1 MLIAVKQ
8 FYIERIL
15 SYAVAKLYKFFS
27 QQEKN
32 EEIILGKIL
41 LILGVLGILLG
52 GGVAIVSLI
61 LPQMTRNVSMS
72 EASIGI
78 IAGAVVL
85 VLSFVPAII
94 GLILVIVKRNKLKNQ
109 V

>member
-1 MLIAVKQ
+1 M
-8 FYIERIL
+8 
-15 SYAVAKLYKFFS
+15 
-27 QQEKN
+27 
-32 EEIILGKIL
+32 GKTL

-61 LPQMTRNVSMS
+61 LPQLTRNVSMD
-72 EASIGI
+72 EALIGI

-94 GLILVIVKRNKLKNQ
+94 GLILMIVKRNKLKNQ

>member
-1 MLIAVKQ
+1 M
-8 FYIERIL
+8 
-15 SYAVAKLYKFFS
+15 
-27 QQEKN
+27 
-32 EEIILGKIL
+32 GKIL
-41 LILGVLGILLG
+41 LILGILGVVLG
-52 GGVAIVSLI
+52 GGVALVSLL

-109 V
+109 G

>member
-1 MLIAVKQ
+1 M
-8 FYIERIL
+8 
-15 SYAVAKLYKFFS
+15 
-27 QQEKN
+27 
-32 EEIILGKIL
+32 GKIL